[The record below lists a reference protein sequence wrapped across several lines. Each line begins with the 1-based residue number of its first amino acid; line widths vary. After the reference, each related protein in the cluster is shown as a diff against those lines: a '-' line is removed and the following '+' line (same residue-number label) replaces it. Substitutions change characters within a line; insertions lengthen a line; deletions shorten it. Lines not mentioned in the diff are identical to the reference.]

1 MVRISWLLE
10 ARQDL
15 KEIFEYI
22 SLDSTRY
29 AILQLE
35 RIYSR
40 TEILKSQPS
49 IGKLVEELGNPNIRE
64 LVEGNYRIIYRI
76 VDQTNVH
83 ILMVHHGARDLSR
96 RI

>member
-22 SLDSTRY
+22 SLDSPRY

-40 TEILKSQPS
+40 TEILKKQPLV
-49 IGKLVEELGNPNIRE
+49 GKLVEEIENPKIRE
-64 LVEGNYRIIYRI
+64 LVEGSYRIIYRI
-76 VDQTNVH
+76 VDQNNIH
-83 ILMVHHGARDLSR
+83 ILMVHHSARDLSR